1 MKTIFSM
8 MLFVSTLATYA
19 QKKKDMNTSET
30 KQITC
35 KLTTSELQER
45 KRTII
50 ASLKSMVLERTEVE
64 NGLRF
69 KFKGDDETHEL
80 LTSFVKTERLCCDFF
95 TFSIT
100 VGGVESD
107 LWLELSGPEGA
118 KEFIKE
124 EIGL

>member
-19 QKKKDMNTSET
+19 QTKKDMNASET

-35 KLTTSELQER
+35 KLTTPELQER
-45 KRTII
+45 KKTMI
-50 ASLKSMVLERTEVE
+50 ATLKSGVLERTEAE
-64 NGLRF
+64 NGFRFRF
-69 KFKGDDETHEL
+69 KGTDENLEL
-80 LTSFVKTERLCCDFF
+80 ITSFVKTERLCCDFF

-100 VGGVESD
+100 VGDAESD

-124 EIGL
+124 EVGL

>member
-35 KLTTSELQER
+35 KLTTPELQER

-50 ASLKSMVLERTEVE
+50 ASLKSRVLERTEVE

-69 KFKGDDETHEL
+69 KFKGDDETLEL

>member
-1 MKTIFSM
+1 M
-8 MLFVSTLATYA
+8 MLFVSTLATHA
-19 QKKKDMNTSET
+19 QNKKDMNTGET

-35 KLTTSELQER
+35 KLTTPKLQER
-45 KRTII
+45 KKTII
-50 ASLKSMVLERTEVE
+50 TALKSRVLERTEVE
-64 NGLRF
+64 NGFRF
-69 KFKGDDETHEL
+69 RFKGDDENLEL

-100 VGGVESD
+100 VGDAESD
-107 LWLELSGPEGA
+107 LLFELSGPEGA